1 MKKLNKILCAVR
13 KFVSK
18 DYTHRFLN
26 GIKFDLN
33 RQTIEATDGH
43 AAVIIKG
50 TRGFVA
56 GMANDYAEYLGLPP
70 VGGDFDEVRIAP
82 KNGKKYPVPELITG
96 EDARAGNLWACL
108 KFGEHDP
115 EMCDYA
121 LVHNDQFPRLNQ
133 MCRALG
139 TKLHLIPG
147 PSYINALMQYG
158 TSNYNGDEL
167 VFCIA
172 QMPARD
178 QAYDDNGNP
187 LRTTISYESLD
198 ELDRDAMKQFT
209 PMKQYMRL

>member
-18 DYTHRFLN
+18 DYTYRFLN

-50 TRGFVA
+50 SRGFVA

-70 VGGDFDEVRIAP
+70 VGGDFTEIRIAT
-82 KNGKKYPVPELITG
+82 KNGKNYPVPELITG
-96 EDARAGNLWACL
+96 EEARKGNLWKCL

-115 EMCDYA
+115 EMCNSA
-121 LVHNDQFPRLNQ
+121 LVHDDQLPRLNQ

-147 PSYINALMQYG
+147 TSRVNALMQYG

-172 QMPARD
+172 QMPSLG
-178 QAYDDNGNP
+178 QAYDKNGNP
-187 LRTTISYESLD
+187 LRTAIRYKSLG
-198 ELDRDAMKQFT
+198 ELDRDAMKQFI
-209 PMKQYMRL
+209 P